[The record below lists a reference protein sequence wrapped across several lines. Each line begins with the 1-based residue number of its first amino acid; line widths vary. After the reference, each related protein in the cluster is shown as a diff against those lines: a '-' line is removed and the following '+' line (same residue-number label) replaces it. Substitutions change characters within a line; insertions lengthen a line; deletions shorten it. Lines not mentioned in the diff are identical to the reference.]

1 MAPQPLCMIKD
12 KYFKS
17 LLIPFLGVTIPMAA
31 RLVDYSHLSPGTG
44 LFTAGFFIFVS
55 QLIWYGAIRLQKD
68 LRKRK
73 RFRRDVA
80 RKLSVIIIINSGY
93 GLAVAGLFSAVWQL
107 AVLQTVVAGPVIT
120 AAGIA
125 AVAVLILTLIYES
138 LFLSAEIDL
147 DAKMMLQL
155 DRERQQA
162 ESSVLKNELD
172 PHFLFNCLNALS
184 YLVRADTEKA
194 YLFVHKLSNVFKY
207 FLLNKKKDYVSL
219 EEEMAFLDDYYFLL
233 RVRFEESVQLQKR
246 VNGETG
252 KALVLPCT
260 LQALVE
266 NAIKHNFFSDKEP
279 LLISIEMNSTDI
291 TVSNPLRPKH
301 NKAASTYTGLQNL
314 KARYQMVMKKSIVV
328 QETSDRFLVRIPFGQ
343 KQGGASAN

>member
-1 MAPQPLCMIKD
+1 M
-12 KYFKS
+12 
-17 LLIPFLGVTIPMAA
+17 
-31 RLVDYSHLSPGTG
+31 VDYSHLSFTTG

-55 QLIWYGAIRLQKD
+55 QLIWHGAIRLQKN
-68 LRKRK
+68 LRARK

-80 RKLSVIIIINSGY
+80 QKLSVILFINAGY
-93 GLAVAGLFSAVWQL
+93 GVAVAGLFATVWQL

-120 AAGIA
+120 AAGIT
-125 AVAVLILTLIYES
+125 AVAVIILTLIYES

-147 DAKMMLQL
+147 DAKLMLQL

-207 FLLNKKKDYVSL
+207 FLLNKKKDFVLL
-219 EEEMAFLDDYYFLL
+219 EEELDFLDDYYFLL
-233 RVRFEESVQLQKR
+233 RVRFDESVQLQKR
-246 VNGETG
+246 LSGETG

-260 LQALVE
+260 LQTLVE

-279 LLISIEMNSTDI
+279 LLISIEMNSSGI
-291 TVSNPLRPKH
+291 TVSNLLRPKH
-301 NKAASTYTGLQNL
+301 GKVASTHTGLQNL
-314 KARYQMVMKKSIVV
+314 KARYQMVMKKSIAV
-328 QETSDRFLVRIPFGQ
+328 QETGDRFVVRIPFVQ
-343 KQGGASAN
+343 KHDNASAQ